1 MRTFSLVTGNI
12 LAEKKLADYGILV
25 SIQNT
30 SVTISCEEGKAD
42 ILSDSSGIM
51 LLVFEY
57 GNSIGNNDDHVLL
70 EKLVL
75 QSVNCL
81 HEISLSD
88 CKVTLYLSAPQ
99 NASLDNES
107 KKPGGNISLGRDIDQ
122 AICSERSNNQSLHFV
137 KERGSA
143 TNIRTPASGSC
154 WLLISVAVGN
164 VFIGRCQMKNDLV
177 PAHQMNKFL
186 SLVSIGGEFELI
198 SMKIQGGMILETASL
213 AVVNGCYSSYLHSIL
228 SLASA
233 SRQHNRCTMT
243 EHSEARYNLPAE
255 DAQGTPCPSYQAES
269 GLPNTFALSLSHF
282 ALVFVH
288 ENESGEI
295 REILVEADIHL
306 KLESATT
313 RRKLKFDLSH
323 LSILSQVLHTSEDDE
338 IEIPHFA
345 SVTPKVL
352 SSHHA
357 SGDFL
362 AGSQNLD
369 ELNSVSVA
377 SSSRDSVPLKSEFLH
392 SIHQKPI
399 LKDLRA
405 FMELESPESGS
416 LHLSHSWF
424 GSCSLPGFDVTLSLS
439 EVQTILSMTSSFYG
453 ASSQK
458 TSREFN
464 RNNGTARQEFNNNLE
479 AIVPDGAIVAI
490 QDVAQHM
497 YFTVKGEERNL
508 SIGGAIHYSLEGERA
523 LFRVKYCIE
532 RRWKSTVLWFSL
544 ISLYAK
550 NDMGVPLRLNY
561 NPGSCFVDICCTN
574 DGGCALWQA
583 HPFQDDGSEGVND
596 WEGCNQLVNRTFYLV
611 NKKNDS
617 GVAFLDG
624 VPEYVQKPGNPI
636 KFKVFHDLSLA
647 LHGIGA
653 DNYPRMASLSSPH
666 INEESLACLYGKLS
680 QIDIKMGK
688 ISVNFVHEL
697 PGTEDFFP
705 LLRACINNAQLIIQR
720 FATKSRIISTSSVVA
735 HYFDAQR
742 DIWGELLRPV
752 EICLFYRAK
761 FQSQQ
766 SEYASH
772 AVPVNFYC
780 RTKELNICLCE
791 LSLDVLLFMIGKLN
805 LSGPY
810 SLRSSMIL
818 ANYCKVENQSGL
830 NLLLHFNQQRVTVA
844 RKQSTSILLRRLS
857 DFTAQDLD
865 SAASVSIQLADFG
878 SLATTSIHLS
888 LSQSSLAWRTRIMS
902 MEGSRTYP
910 GPFLVVNISRKLEDG
925 LLVAVSPLVT
935 IRNET
940 GLPMEL
946 RFQRPQPK
954 EDEFA
959 SVSLKPGDSIDDSM
973 ATFDAMKFS
982 GGVKRALM
990 SLTVGNFL
998 FSLRPEMT
1006 KDMTNSETSL
1016 SVGWSDC
1023 IKGGKAVHLS
1033 GIFDKLNYRVRK
1045 VLSVKPVK
1053 CSFSTAQCALN
1064 SEGGNVGN
1072 MHFLIQTIAR
1082 DVPVAPPE
1090 KSSVEFKNKN
1100 SPVSLQEQKEI
1111 HILPTVRMTNLLQ
1124 CEIEVLLSE
1133 TDQPKLYG
1141 NDNIGKQ
1148 AKISCGSSVDFYA
1161 NPAVIYFT
1169 VALSA
1174 YNLSSKPVNSGDC
1187 VKRLLKQNGDARY
1200 LDIILDFESGNF
1212 FATLRLYR
1220 GSRGMLEAV
1229 VFTSYAMKNETD
1241 FPIYVL
1247 ATKKRHVPRIE
1258 LDNLNS
1264 GSLLEYGL
1272 CLPPKSTRS
1281 WFLKSKK
1288 LQLRLLEDYQSEAL
1302 LDLDAISGLTEI
1314 SFYKEEG
1321 SEMRSIIK
1329 LGVSTGPSSGE
1340 IVVPFQ
1346 MVTLV
1351 PRYVICNE
1359 SEEQISVRQCYLQD
1373 DLAGITSIDS
1383 KQRTTLRLK
1392 EGFGRE
1398 REFSLFDHFI
1408 RKHRSSSDKSLLY
1421 VQIKTNDPGFGWSG
1435 PVCIA
1440 SLGRFF
1446 LKFRKITNN
1455 FTVPDSNMT
1464 QFAAIHVVEEGS
1476 TLVLHFYK
1484 PPNLSLPYRIEN
1496 CLHDLSITYYQK
1508 ASSEPEVLG
1517 STTSADY
1524 VWDDLT
1530 LPHKLVVRINDRLQ
1544 LREIKLDKVRPWKP
1558 FYKVGQQR
1566 VLAPHLLLDKRSRDQ
1581 RATFNGLNGIE
1592 IEKVGYEIYAEGPTR
1607 VLRICEISDC
1617 FKGDRVLDLCA
1628 KMQLRISLFA
1638 IHLLEPAKQVD
1649 DNDPTDFSPI
1659 AVAKFGNLNLS
1670 TVSNNHQKYNLF
1682 SMQYLNLELKW
1693 NGAPF
1698 ASMLRRH
1705 QSDYNDSNDSVLK
1718 VVFVQ
1723 LTSSSK
1729 IKQFRYSSIFLQPID
1744 LNLDEETLM
1753 KLASFW
1759 RRSLSDSESQ
1769 RFYFDHFEIHP
1780 IKITASFIPGDS
1792 LASYSS
1798 AQETLRSL
1806 IHSVIKVPPMK
1817 GMVVELNGI
1826 LISHALI
1833 TLREL
1838 IIKCA
1843 QHYSWYAM
1851 RAIYIAKGS
1860 PLLPPDFVS
1869 IFDDLA
1875 SSSLDVFFD
1884 PSRGLMNLP
1893 GLTLGTFKLISK
1905 CIKGEGFS
1913 GTRRYFG
1920 DLGKTLRSAGSN
1932 VAFTAVAE
1940 ISDSVLKGAEAN
1952 GFNGMVSGFHQGILK
1967 LAMEPSFL
1975 GTALMEGGPD
1985 RKIVLDQSPGVDE
1998 LYIEGY
2004 IQAMLDTVYRQEY
2017 LRVKVIDNQV
2027 ILKNLPPNHSLIN
2040 EIMDRVKEF
2049 LVNKALLKGDAST
2062 TSRPLRHRRGEREWK
2077 IGPTVMTLFEHL
2089 FVSFAIRLLRRQFN
2103 KVISNLKWAKKSES
2117 DNQAPH
2123 SPSLKEKEHKVRFIQ
2138 RWRITKFVL
2147 SGILA
2152 YIDGRL
2158 CRCIPN
2164 PVARRVV
2171 SGFLLSYID
2180 QNDDK

>member
-1 MRTFSLVTGNI
+1 
-12 LAEKKLADYGILV
+12 
-25 SIQNT
+25 
-30 SVTISCEEGKAD
+30 
-42 ILSDSSGIM
+42 
-51 LLVFEY
+51 
-57 GNSIGNNDDHVLL
+57 
-70 EKLVL
+70 
-75 QSVNCL
+75 
-81 HEISLSD
+81 
-88 CKVTLYLSAPQ
+88 
-99 NASLDNES
+99 
-107 KKPGGNISLGRDIDQ
+107 
-122 AICSERSNNQSLHFV
+122 
-137 KERGSA
+137 
-143 TNIRTPASGSC
+143 
-154 WLLISVAVGN
+154 
-164 VFIGRCQMKNDLV
+164 
-177 PAHQMNKFL
+177 
-186 SLVSIGGEFELI
+186 
-198 SMKIQGGMILETASL
+198 
-213 AVVNGCYSSYLHSIL
+213 
-228 SLASA
+228 
-233 SRQHNRCTMT
+233 
-243 EHSEARYNLPAE
+243 
-255 DAQGTPCPSYQAES
+255 
-269 GLPNTFALSLSHF
+269 
-282 ALVFVH
+282 
-288 ENESGEI
+288 
-295 REILVEADIHL
+295 
-306 KLESATT
+306 
-313 RRKLKFDLSH
+313 
-323 LSILSQVLHTSEDDE
+323 
-338 IEIPHFA
+338 
-345 SVTPKVL
+345 
-352 SSHHA
+352 
-357 SGDFL
+357 
-362 AGSQNLD
+362 
-369 ELNSVSVA
+369 
-377 SSSRDSVPLKSEFLH
+377 
-392 SIHQKPI
+392 
-399 LKDLRA
+399 
-405 FMELESPESGS
+405 
-416 LHLSHSWF
+416 
-424 GSCSLPGFDVTLSLS
+424 
-439 EVQTILSMTSSFYG
+439 
-453 ASSQK
+453 
-458 TSREFN
+458 
-464 RNNGTARQEFNNNLE
+464 
-479 AIVPDGAIVAI
+479 
-490 QDVAQHM
+490 
-497 YFTVKGEERNL
+497 
-508 SIGGAIHYSLEGERA
+508 
-523 LFRVKYCIE
+523 
-532 RRWKSTVLWFSL
+532 
-544 ISLYAK
+544 
-550 NDMGVPLRLNY
+550 
-561 NPGSCFVDICCTN
+561 
-574 DGGCALWQA
+574 
-583 HPFQDDGSEGVND
+583 
-596 WEGCNQLVNRTFYLV
+596 
-611 NKKNDS
+611 
-617 GVAFLDG
+617 
-624 VPEYVQKPGNPI
+624 
-636 KFKVFHDLSLA
+636 
-647 LHGIGA
+647 
-653 DNYPRMASLSSPH
+653 
-666 INEESLACLYGKLS
+666 
-680 QIDIKMGK
+680 
-688 ISVNFVHEL
+688 
-697 PGTEDFFP
+697 
-705 LLRACINNAQLIIQR
+705 
-720 FATKSRIISTSSVVA
+720 
-735 HYFDAQR
+735 
-742 DIWGELLRPV
+742 
-752 EICLFYRAK
+752 
-761 FQSQQ
+761 
-766 SEYASH
+766 
-772 AVPVNFYC
+772 
-780 RTKELNICLCE
+780 
-791 LSLDVLLFMIGKLN
+791 
-805 LSGPY
+805 
-810 SLRSSMIL
+810 MIL

-910 GPFLVVNISRKLEDG
+910 GPFLVVNISRKLEYLHMSFYTDG
-925 LLVAVSPLVT
+925 LLVAVSPIVFWS
-935 IRNET
+935 R
-940 GLPMEL
+940 
-946 RFQRPQPK
+946 
-954 EDEFA
+954 
-959 SVSLKPGDSIDDSM
+959 
-973 ATFDAMKFS
+973 
-982 GGVKRALM
+982 KRALM

-1638 IHLLEPAKQVD
+1638 IHLLEPAKQEVD
-1649 DNDPTDFSPI
+1649 DNDPQIF
-1659 AVAKFGNLNLS
+1659 
-1670 TVSNNHQKYNLF
+1670 HQCGGK
-1682 SMQYLNLELKW
+1682 YLNLELKW

-1798 AQETLRSL
+1798 AQETL
-1806 IHSVIKVPPMK
+1806 
-1817 GMVVELNGI
+1817 
-1826 LISHALI
+1826 
-1833 TLREL
+1833 
-1838 IIKCA
+1838 
-1843 QHYSWYAM
+1843 
-1851 RAIYIAKGS
+1851 
-1860 PLLPPDFVS
+1860 
-1869 IFDDLA
+1869 
-1875 SSSLDVFFD
+1875 
-1884 PSRGLMNLP
+1884 
-1893 GLTLGTFKLISK
+1893 
-1905 CIKGEGFS
+1905 
-1913 GTRRYFG
+1913 
-1920 DLGKTLRSAGSN
+1920 
-1932 VAFTAVAE
+1932 
-1940 ISDSVLKGAEAN
+1940 
-1952 GFNGMVSGFHQGILK
+1952 
-1967 LAMEPSFL
+1967 
-1975 GTALMEGGPD
+1975 
-1985 RKIVLDQSPGVDE
+1985 
-1998 LYIEGY
+1998 
-2004 IQAMLDTVYRQEY
+2004 
-2017 LRVKVIDNQV
+2017 
-2027 ILKNLPPNHSLIN
+2027 
-2040 EIMDRVKEF
+2040 
-2049 LVNKALLKGDAST
+2049 
-2062 TSRPLRHRRGEREWK
+2062 
-2077 IGPTVMTLFEHL
+2077 
-2089 FVSFAIRLLRRQFN
+2089 
-2103 KVISNLKWAKKSES
+2103 
-2117 DNQAPH
+2117 
-2123 SPSLKEKEHKVRFIQ
+2123 
-2138 RWRITKFVL
+2138 
-2147 SGILA
+2147 
-2152 YIDGRL
+2152 
-2158 CRCIPN
+2158 
-2164 PVARRVV
+2164 
-2171 SGFLLSYID
+2171 
-2180 QNDDK
+2180 